1 MSRAGGPSPGVPVV
15 TSVVDAIPGPL
26 ITSCGSPEASTIGG
40 ELVSSAADDV
50 VGDGQV
56 AAFQHPG
63 APCASIRHESE
74 VRDPMCLFLSLIFFG
89 PRAVIILW
97 GLIEPV
103 RWSTAFDTFILPL
116 LGFLFVPW
124 TTLMY
129 VLVAP
134 LGIEGLDWLW
144 LGLALVADVA
154 SYAGGA
160 VGGRGRVPGYGSPS

>member
-1 MSRAGGPSPGVPVV
+1 
-15 TSVVDAIPGPL
+15 
-26 ITSCGSPEASTIGG
+26 
-40 ELVSSAADDV
+40 
-50 VGDGQV
+50 
-56 AAFQHPG
+56 
-63 APCASIRHESE
+63 
-74 VRDPMCLFLSLIFFG
+74 MCLFLSLIFFG
-89 PRAVIILW
+89 PRIAIVLW

-103 RWSTAFDTFILPL
+103 RWSATFDTFILPL

-144 LGLALVADVA
+144 LGLALAADVA

-160 VGGRGRVPGYGSPS
+160 VGGRGRVPGYGTPS

>member
-1 MSRAGGPSPGVPVV
+1 
-15 TSVVDAIPGPL
+15 
-26 ITSCGSPEASTIGG
+26 
-40 ELVSSAADDV
+40 
-50 VGDGQV
+50 
-56 AAFQHPG
+56 
-63 APCASIRHESE
+63 
-74 VRDPMCLFLSLIFFG
+74 MCLFLSLIFFG

-103 RWSTAFDTFILPL
+103 RWSTAFDTFLLPL

-134 LGIEGLDWLW
+134 LGIDGLDWLW
-144 LGLALVADVA
+144 LGLALAADVT